1 MKFLFNKVNDKYIF
15 LYENILN
22 EFKDQL
28 DDTKSLIDDY
38 LKEWEIVKKQ
48 IHDYEYVYTSSYYNK
63 NISKISPISRSYFKL
78 NEIYYDIFHKDLSYF
93 YRMNLV
99 V

>member
-38 LKEWEIVKKQ
+38 LKEWEIVKG
-48 IHDYEYVYTSSYYNK
+48 
-63 NISKISPISRSYFKL
+63 FKF
-78 NEIYYDIFHKDLSYF
+78 IK
-93 YRMNLV
+93 
-99 V
+99 